1 MNKAETFD
9 LSKDIEI
16 ENLTVV
22 RGKKSIYKD
31 FSVKFEAGTVN
42 ALLAPSGAGKTTLL
56 DCIAALLE
64 PQSGTIKIG
73 TTSIIEFKSKK
84 RQGEIYASYLFQEPR
99 LLPWCTVLR
108 NCTLPLENIM
118 TKPEAEARAKTFLCA
133 AGLQDKIDEFPPNLS
148 GGERQRAAIARSFA
162 IKAPVLLMDEAFQS
176 QDIMLKEQ
184 LMQLLKKL
192 LETERRTVI
201 FVTHDIHEA
210 ILMADRII
218 ILKPV
223 SSEDSTLHITLDVQ
237 TKDFESIALRD
248 KILEA
253 FDAVSLPGMTGQS
266 YNKLNKF
273 SLAKTCSGSLDK
285 TYIVD

>member
-9 LSKDIEI
+9 LSKDVEI

-64 PQSGTIKIG
+64 PSAGTITVGGKNIKEYR
-73 TTSIIEFKSKK
+73 TKN
-84 RQGEIYASYLFQEPR
+84 RNEIYASYLFQEPR

-108 NCTLPLENIM
+108 NCTLPLENTM
-118 TKPEAEARAKTFLCA
+118 TKAEAEARAKTFLCA

-210 ILMADRII
+210 IQMAERII

-285 TYIVD
+285 TNIVD

>member
-9 LSKDIEI
+9 LSKDVEI

-64 PQSGTIKIG
+64 PSAGTITVGGKNIKEYR
-73 TTSIIEFKSKK
+73 TKN
-84 RQGEIYASYLFQEPR
+84 RNEIYASYLFQEPR

-108 NCTLPLENIM
+108 NCTLPLENTM
-118 TKPEAEARAKTFLCA
+118 TKAEAEARAETFLSA

-210 ILMADRII
+210 IQMADRII

>member
-1 MNKAETFD
+1 MDKAGNQD
-9 LSKDIEI
+9 LSKVVAV
-16 ENLTVV
+16 ENLTVI

-31 FSVKFEAGTVN
+31 FSITFEAGSVN

-56 DCIAALLE
+56 DCIASLLE
-64 PQSGTIKIG
+64 PESGSIKIG
-73 TTSIIEFKSKK
+73 EKNIKDFNVRKK
-84 RQGEIYASYLFQEPR
+84 WDEIYAAYLFQEPR
-99 LLPWCTVLR
+99 LLPWCSLLR
-108 NCTLPLENIM
+108 NCTLPLENTM
-118 TKPEAEARAKTFLCA
+118 SKTEAEARAKTFLCE

-192 LETERRTVI
+192 LETERRTVV
-201 FVTHDIHEA
+201 FVTHDIREA
-210 ILMADRII
+210 IQMADRII

-223 SSEDSTLHITLDVQ
+223 SPKDSTLHIALDAQ

-248 KILEA
+248 KILETFA
-253 FDAVSLPGMTGQS
+253 AS
-266 YNKLNKF
+266 
-273 SLAKTCSGSLDK
+273 
-285 TYIVD
+285 

>member
-9 LSKDIEI
+9 ISKDVEI

-64 PQSGTIKIG
+64 PSAGTITVGGKNIKEYR
-73 TTSIIEFKSKK
+73 TKN
-84 RQGEIYASYLFQEPR
+84 RNEIYASYLFQEPR
-99 LLPWCTVLR
+99 LLPWCSVLR
-108 NCTLPLENIM
+108 NCTLPLENTM
-118 TKPEAEARAKTFLCA
+118 TKAEAEARAKTFLCA

-184 LMQLLKKL
+184 LMQLLKQL

-210 ILMADRII
+210 IQMAERII

-223 SSEDSTLHITLDVQ
+223 SSEDSTLHIALDVQ

-285 TYIVD
+285 TNIVD

>member
-9 LSKDIEI
+9 ISKDVEI

-64 PQSGTIKIG
+64 PSAGTITVGGKNIK
-73 TTSIIEFKSKK
+73 EYRSKN
-84 RQGEIYASYLFQEPR
+84 RNEIYASYLFQEPR
-99 LLPWCTVLR
+99 LLPWCSVLR
-108 NCTLPLENIM
+108 NCTLPLENTM
-118 TKPEAEARAKTFLCA
+118 TKAEAEARAKTFLCA

-184 LMQLLKKL
+184 LMQLLKQL

-210 ILMADRII
+210 IQMAERII

-223 SSEDSTLHITLDVQ
+223 SSEDSTLHSALDVQ

-285 TYIVD
+285 TNIVD